1 MTERSLRLK
10 KEFITKAV
18 DLINLKYGNI
28 VKMELKDSYYN
39 MLEKILPHMEMIELA
54 KKSFKEVGV
63 EPIVRAIRGGTDGS
77 KLSYMGL
84 PTPNI
89 FTGGYNFHGRFEF
102 LSLEQLE
109 KAVEAVVC
117 IAKNVAEL

>member
-1 MTERSLRLK
+1 
-10 KEFITKAV
+10 
-18 DLINLKYGNI
+18 
-28 VKMELKDSYYN
+28 MELKDSYYN
-39 MLEKILPHMEMIELA
+39 MLEKILPHIEIIELA

-84 PTPNI
+84 PTPNL

>member
-1 MTERSLRLK
+1 
-10 KEFITKAV
+10 
-18 DLINLKYGNI
+18 
-28 VKMELKDSYYN
+28 
-39 MLEKILPHMEMIELA
+39 
-54 KKSFKEVGV
+54 
-63 EPIVRAIRGGTDGS
+63 
-77 KLSYMGL
+77 MGL
-84 PTPNI
+84 PTPNL